1 MYKKLLL
8 VFVSIITINA
18 AKAQTEK
25 GNQSL
30 GLSFGFST
38 TDFKTRD
45 FNYST
50 NDYDPEVKGKRNNYT
65 IAPSYSY
72 FIADKL
78 DIGLAVGYSYSSQ
91 KYDTNIYSS
100 QNQSGKS
107 FFSSINLRKYFLY
120 DNKIGIRTGPY
131 LSYQRN
137 NQSYTYNN
145 NNQPN
150 YNTNSNVYTGG
161 VGLDFVYY
169 PLKKLGLAA
178 AMGNLNYS
186 HQNTNGSTDGT
197 YNSFNLSFA
206 NSLIF
211 SVNYIW

>member
-25 GNQSL
+25 GNQSV
-30 GLSFGFST
+30 GLSFGLST
-38 TDFKTRD
+38 TDLKTRSI
-45 FNYST
+45 NYST
-50 NDYDPEVKGKRNNYT
+50 NDYDPEVKGKQNNYT
-65 IAPSYSY
+65 ISPNYSY

-91 KYDTNIYSS
+91 KYDTNMYSP

-107 FFSSINLRKYFLY
+107 FFSSIRLRKYFLY
-120 DNKIGIRTGPY
+120 DNKIGIRTGPH
-131 LSYQRN
+131 LSYQRLS
-137 NQSYTYNN
+137 QSYTYNI

-169 PLKKLGLAA
+169 PIKKLGLTA
-178 AMGNLNYS
+178 AMGNLDYQ
-186 HQNTNGSTDGT
+186 HQKSSGNTSGT